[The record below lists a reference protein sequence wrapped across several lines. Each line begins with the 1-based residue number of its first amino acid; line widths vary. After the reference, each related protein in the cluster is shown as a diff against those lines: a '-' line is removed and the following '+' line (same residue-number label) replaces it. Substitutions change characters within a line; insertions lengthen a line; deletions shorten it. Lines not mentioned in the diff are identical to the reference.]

1 MENKKEVAK
10 ELAEVIV
17 VKNVS
22 KIIYDFLQTEDI
34 RLKDIYKFLKN
45 KKYTVQE
52 LNTARKQFI
61 NYAVLGTETALTK
74 EFFDNLEAK

>member
-22 KIIYDFLQTEDI
+22 KIIYDFLQKENV

-45 KKYTVQE
+45 KKYTLQE
-52 LNTARKQFI
+52 LNSARKQFI
-61 NYAVLGTETALTK
+61 NYAVLRTETALTK
-74 EFFDNLEAK
+74 EFFEGVR

>member
-22 KIIYDFLQTEDI
+22 KIIYDFLQKEKV

-45 KKYTVQE
+45 KKYTLQE
-52 LNTARKQFI
+52 LNSARKQFI

-74 EFFDNLEAK
+74 EFFEGVR